1 MTRAHDAIPQLLRIL
16 QRMNFFRLK
25 PWLLTIGAMLGLAAC
40 GSTPTRE
47 KPLKEIIPLTAPV
60 LAPGVDS
67 NSDKLFVVITFSGG
81 GKRAAA
87 FSFGVLEALRDV
99 KVTTPDGDQHSLL
112 DEVDLISAVSGGA
125 FTAAYYALNGK
136 EAFDSYAPRFL
147 NHDTEKDLW
156 HKVLAP
162 INWSRL
168 AKPLVSRSDLEV
180 EYFDEELFN
189 GATVDQIMTRSPR
202 VIVSATD
209 LVRAKPFAFTR
220 EQLNG
225 ICVDP
230 KSIPV
235 ARAVFASA
243 ATPIYFAPLVMRT
256 FAGQCG
262 YVPPGSVNTDAA
274 GEEDVY
280 RRERAERLL
289 SFLDS
294 ADYPYLH
301 LADGA
306 LADNLGARAILDEV
320 ALGET
325 VTDALRRN
333 GFSRARRMLFIVVDA
348 RTGFD
353 RKYAKRPEPLGIK
366 KVMDAVVS
374 VTFNRYSFETM
385 NLMRAR
391 VKRWETEVRNTRC
404 KGALTIP
411 DCDKFDI
418 DLVEL
423 SFDRVKDSTEREYL
437 DRVPTAFTLSSEQ
450 IIRLRR
456 AAHQLVDESPELRS
470 FLEQSARSGNTKAE
484 PGSK

>member
-1 MTRAHDAIPQLLRIL
+1 MK
-16 QRMNFFRLK
+16 FFRFSFRSLA
-25 PWLLTIGAMLGLAAC
+25 LGASMTLAAC
-40 GSTPTRE
+40 GTTPTRE
-47 KPLKEIIPLTAPV
+47 QPLQKIIPLTAPV
-60 LAPGVDS
+60 FAPGVDG
-67 NSDKLFVVITFSGG
+67 NSDKLFVVVTFSGG

-87 FSFGVLEALRDV
+87 FSFGVLEALRDMQ
-99 KVTTPDGDQHSLL
+99 VTTPDGEQHSLL
-112 DEVDLISAVSGGA
+112 DEIDLISAVSGGA

-136 EAFDSYAPRFL
+136 EAFDSYVPRFL

-156 HKVLAP
+156 HKVLTP
-162 INWSRL
+162 VNWARL
-168 AKPLVSRSDLEV
+168 AKTEVSRSDLEV
-180 EYFDEELFN
+180 EYFDEDLFK
-189 GATVDQIMTRSPR
+189 GATVNDVMTRSPR

-230 KSIPV
+230 NSVPV

-262 YVPPGSVNTDAA
+262 YQPPDSVSSEGMGD
-274 GEEDVY
+274 EDVY
-280 RRERAERLL
+280 RRERADRLL

-294 ADYPYLH
+294 TNYPYLH

-353 RKYAKRPEPLGIK
+353 TRYAQRPEPLGIK

-391 VKRWETEVRNTRC
+391 VKRWENEVRTTRC
-404 KGALTIP
+404 KAALAIP
-411 DCDKFDI
+411 DCDKFDV

-423 SFDRVKDSTEREYL
+423 SFERVKDTVERTYL
-437 DRVPTAFTLSSEQ
+437 DRVPTSFTLSAEEVN
-450 IIRLRR
+450 RLRD
-456 AAHQLVDESPELRS
+456 AAHLLVTESQELRV
-470 FLEQSARSGNTKAE
+470 FLEESAESGRAKAR
-484 PGSK
+484 

>member
-1 MTRAHDAIPQLLRIL
+1 MNSLRARFVPLAL
-16 QRMNFFRLK
+16 
-25 PWLLTIGAMLGLAAC
+25 GAAALAAC

-47 KPLKEIIPLTAPV
+47 QPLDEIVPVTAPV
-60 LAPGVDS
+60 LTPGVDA
-67 NSDKLFVVITFSGG
+67 NSDKLFVVLTFSGG

-87 FSFGVLEALRDV
+87 FSFGVLEALRAV
-99 KVTTPDGDQHSLL
+99 HVTTPDGEQHSLL

-136 EAFDSYAPRFL
+136 EAFDSYVPRFL

-162 INWSRL
+162 NNWARL
-168 AKPLVSRSDLEV
+168 ANPLVSRSDLEV
-180 EYFDEELFN
+180 EYFDQELFN
-189 GATVDQIMTRSPR
+189 GATVNDVMTRSPR

-230 KSIPV
+230 KSVPV

-256 FAGQCG
+256 FAGRCG
-262 YVPPGSVNTDAA
+262 YLPPDSVAIGA
-274 GEEDVY
+274 SGEEDVY
-280 RRERAERLL
+280 RRERADRLL

-294 ADYPYLH
+294 KNYPYLH

-353 RKYAKRPEPLGIK
+353 PSYARRPEPLGIK
-366 KVMDAVVS
+366 RVMDAVVS

-391 VKRWETEVRNTRC
+391 VKRWENEVRSTRC
-404 KGALTIP
+404 KVALAIP
-411 DCDKFDI
+411 DCEKFDV

-423 SFDRVKDSTEREYL
+423 SFERVKDMKEREYL

-456 AAHQLVDESPELRS
+456 AAHLLVDESAELRQ
-470 FLEQSARSGNTKAE
+470 FLEQSAKSAHKTGQ
-484 PGSK
+484 

>member
-1 MTRAHDAIPQLLRIL
+1 MKS
-16 QRMNFFRLK
+16 FRLGS
-25 PWLLTIGAMLGLAAC
+25 LALCAAVLAAC
-40 GSTPTRE
+40 GTTPTRE
-47 KPLKEIIPLTAPV
+47 RPLEKIVPLTAPV
-60 LAPGVDS
+60 LAPGVDA
-67 NSDKLFVVITFSGG
+67 NSDKLFVVVTFSGG

-99 KVTTPDGDQHSLL
+99 QVTTPDGDQHSLL
-112 DEVDLISAVSGGA
+112 DEIDLISAVSGGA

-136 EAFDSYAPRFL
+136 EAFGSYETRFL
-147 NHDTEKDLW
+147 NHDTEQDLW
-156 HKVLAP
+156 NKVLSP
-162 INWSRL
+162 VNWPRL
-168 AKPLVSRSDLEV
+168 AKTDVSRSDLEV
-180 EYFDEELFN
+180 EYFDEKLFN
-189 GATVDQIMTRSPR
+189 GATVADVMTRSPR

-230 KSIPV
+230 KSVPV

-243 ATPIYFAPLVMRT
+243 ATPIYFAPLVMRN

-262 YVPPGSVNTDAA
+262 YLPPDGVSTDAV
-274 GEEDVY
+274 GDEDVY
-280 RRERAERLL
+280 RRERADRLL

-294 ADYPYLH
+294 GNYPYLH

-353 RKYAKRPEPLGIK
+353 TRYAQRPEPLGIK

-391 VKRWETEVRNTRC
+391 VKRWEDEVRSTRC
-404 KGALTIP
+404 KAALAIP
-411 DCDKFDI
+411 DCEKFDI

-423 SFDRVKDSTEREYL
+423 SFERVKNAEERVYL
-437 DRVPTAFTLSSEQ
+437 DRVPTAFTLSGEQ
-450 IIRLRR
+450 INRLRR
-456 AAHQLVDESPELRS
+456 AAHLLVEESPELRK
-470 FLEQSARSGNTKAE
+470 FLEESAKSGRQSAK
-484 PGSK
+484 

>member
-1 MTRAHDAIPQLLRIL
+1 MEFHRPG
-16 QRMNFFRLK
+16 FRSLA
-25 PWLLTIGAMLGLAAC
+25 LAAALTLAAC
-40 GSTPTRE
+40 GTTPTRE
-47 KPLKEIIPLTAPV
+47 EPLKQIVPLTAPV

-67 NSDKLFVVITFSGG
+67 NSDKLFVVVTFSGG

-87 FSFGVLEALRDV
+87 FSFGVLEALRDIQ
-99 KVTTPDGDQHSLL
+99 VTTPDGEQHPLL
-112 DEVDLISAVSGGA
+112 DEIDLISAVSGGA

-136 EAFDSYAPRFL
+136 EAFESYPPRFL

-156 HKVLAP
+156 HKVLVP
-162 INWSRL
+162 VNWSRL
-168 AKPLVSRSDLEV
+168 AKTEVSRSDLEV
-180 EYFDEELFN
+180 EYFDENLFK
-189 GATVDQIMTRSPR
+189 GATVNDIMTRSPR

-230 KSIPV
+230 KSVPV

-243 ATPIYFAPLVMRT
+243 ATPIYFAPLVMRNY
-256 FAGQCG
+256 AGQCG
-262 YVPPGSVNTDAA
+262 YQPPDGVSSDAM
-274 GEEDVY
+274 GDEDVY
-280 RRERAERLL
+280 RRERADRLL

-294 ADYPYLH
+294 TNYPYLH

-353 RKYAKRPEPLGIK
+353 TRYAQHPEPLGIK

-385 NLMRAR
+385 NLMRTR
-391 VKRWETEVRNTRC
+391 VKRWENEVRSTRC
-404 KGALTIP
+404 KSAIAIA
-411 DCDKFDI
+411 DCDKFDV

-423 SFDRVKDSTEREYL
+423 SFERIKDVAERTYL
-437 DRVPTAFTLSSEQ
+437 DRVPTAFTLSPEQ
-450 IIRLRR
+450 VDRLRS
-456 AAHQLVDESPELRS
+456 AARVLVKESPELRV
-470 FLEQSARSGNTKAE
+470 FLDESAQSARANTK
-484 PGSK
+484 

>member
-1 MTRAHDAIPQLLRIL
+1 MKIL
-16 QRMNFFRLK
+16 Q
-25 PWLLTIGAMLGLAAC
+25 LGSRSLALGTAAALAAC
-40 GSTPTRE
+40 GTTPTRE
-47 KPLKEIIPLTAPV
+47 QPLREIVPLTAPV
-60 LAPGVDS
+60 LAPGVDA
-67 NSDKLFVVITFSGG
+67 NSDKLFVVVTFSGG

-87 FSFGVLEALRDV
+87 FSYGVLEALRDM
-99 KVTTPDGDQHSLL
+99 KVTTPDGDEHPLI
-112 DEVDLISAVSGGA
+112 DEIDLISAVSGGA

-136 EAFDSYAPRFL
+136 KAFDNYEPDFL

-156 HKVLAP
+156 NKVLSP
-162 INWSRL
+162 VNWPRL

-180 EYFDEELFN
+180 EYFDEQLFK
-189 GATVDQIMTRSPR
+189 GATVSDVMTRSPR

-243 ATPIYFAPLVMRT
+243 ATPIYFAPLVMNT

-262 YVPPGSVNTDAA
+262 YAPPDSGSADAT
-274 GEEDVY
+274 GDEDVY
-280 RRERAERLL
+280 RRERADRLL

-294 ADYPYLH
+294 AKYPYLH

-320 ALGET
+320 ALGDT
-325 VTDALRRN
+325 VTDALRRS
-333 GFSRARRMLFIVVDA
+333 GYSRARRMLFIVVDA

-353 RKYAKRPEPLGIK
+353 PRYARRPEPLGIK

-385 NLMRAR
+385 NLLRAR
-391 VKRWETEVRNTRC
+391 VKGWENEVRTTRC
-404 KGALTIP
+404 KVALAIP
-411 DCDKFDI
+411 DCDKFDV

-423 SFDRVKDSTEREYL
+423 SFERVKDAGEREYL
-437 DRVPTAFTLSSEQ
+437 DRVPTTFTLSSEQ
-450 IIRLRR
+450 ITRLRR
-456 AAHQLVDESPELRS
+456 AARQLVDESPELRV
-470 FLEQSARSGNTKAE
+470 FLDESAQSAPDIAK
-484 PGSK
+484 

>member
-1 MTRAHDAIPQLLRIL
+1 MKSCRYGFPSLA
-16 QRMNFFRLK
+16 
-25 PWLLTIGAMLGLAAC
+25 LAASMTLTAC
-40 GSTPTRE
+40 GTTPTRE
-47 KPLKEIIPLTAPV
+47 QPLNKIVPLTAPV
-60 LAPGVDS
+60 LAPGVDA
-67 NSDKLFVVITFSGG
+67 NSDKLFVVVTFSGG

-87 FSFGVLEALRDV
+87 FSYGVLEALRDV
-99 KVTTPDGDQHSLL
+99 EVTTPDGERHPLL
-112 DEVDLISAVSGGA
+112 DEIDLISAVSGGA

-136 EAFDSYAPRFL
+136 ESFQSYAPRFL
-147 NHDTEKDLW
+147 NHDTEQDLW

-162 INWSRL
+162 VNWPRL
-168 AKPLVSRSDLEV
+168 AKTEVSRSDLEV
-180 EYFDEELFN
+180 EYFDEELFK
-189 GATVDQIMTRSPR
+189 GATVNDVMTRSPR

-230 KSIPV
+230 KSVPV

-262 YVPPGSVNTDAA
+262 YQPPDGVSSDAMSD
-274 GEEDVY
+274 EDVY
-280 RRERAERLL
+280 RRERADRLL

-294 ADYPYLH
+294 TNYPYLH

-353 RKYAKRPEPLGIK
+353 TRYAQRPEPLGIK

-391 VKRWETEVRNTRC
+391 VKRWEKEVRATRC
-404 KGALTIP
+404 KSTLTIP

-423 SFDRVKDSTEREYL
+423 SFDRVLNEDEHNYL
-437 DRVPTAFTLSSEQ
+437 DRIPTAFTISPEEVS
-450 IIRLRR
+450 RLRR
-456 AAHQLVDESPELRS
+456 AARLLVEESPEMRN
-470 FLEQSARSGNTKAE
+470 FIEQSARSATAAV
-484 PGSK
+484 P